1 MKTMM
6 VLMSALMLMGTGMI
20 GCDSDGASGSSDA
33 AGPCSQMSD
42 CPDGTVCLVTMG
54 VGLCQLDCSVSADE
68 CSSSASCKGV
78 GSLEVNVCQEE
89 KAEEEGEGEGETAA
103 EDVTEEDIPYIPCA
117 TDADCTPL
125 DPVAICAEFKGRK
138 DCTIPCNNQGEKSEC
153 NMPPI
158 MGVSI
163 DFLICNP
170 DEADTSRLACLPD
183 EACFSDMMSCMDL
196 GMFDGGM
203 EDAFD
208 GFDGSGD
215 GSDDGGDDDGFGDF
229 DDDFDF

>member
-1 MKTMM
+1 MKAMM
-6 VLMSALMLMGTGMI
+6 VLMSVLMVMGTGMI
-20 GCDSDGASGSSDA
+20 GCDSDGAVGASGSVNE
-33 AGPCSQMSD
+33 GGTCSVTSE
-42 CPDGTVCLVTMG
+42 CAEGTVCLVTLG
-54 VGLCQLDCSVSADE
+54 VGLCQLDCSLSADE
-68 CSSSASCKGV
+68 CSASASCKGV
-78 GSLEVNVCQEE
+78 GSLEVNVCQE
-89 KAEEEGEGEGETAA
+89 KEEEEETAT
-103 EDVTEEDIPYIPCA
+103 EDVSEEDIPYIPCA

-125 DPVAICAEFKGRK
+125 DPVAICAEFRGRK
-138 DCTIPCNNQGEKSEC
+138 DCTIPCDNKGEKSEC

-203 EDAFD
+203 GDAF
-208 GFDGSGD
+208 D
-215 GSDDGGDDDGFGDF
+215 GSDDGSDDGFGDF
-229 DDDFDF
+229 DDDFDDDFDF